1 MKTPTWATVIGIIM
15 ILFGGC
21 GALSN
26 VQKIQSPN
34 TLDEM
39 SGAFEEISDQIEAEM
54 KTNLEPQDS
63 SDTDMETDGHVSIDL
78 GEDDQA
84 SKVQIKLPKD
94 SSDIATFENV
104 FGKFD
109 NMLVFSDYYK
119 TWIVRLGIIGLIASI
134 IYLAAGLLL
143 IMGKSYSI
151 NVTYGAIAFSL
162 FSVIFQIII
171 LALDKESGFV
181 AKTGNFTNY
190 FMVLINVILIV
201 IVLASDKSFFY
212 EQEVIVE

>member
-1 MKTPTWATVIGIIM
+1 MKTPTWATVIGIIL

-39 SGAFEEISDQIEAEM
+39 SGTFDEISKQIETEM
-54 KTNLEPQDS
+54 KTATELQDS
-63 SDTDMETDGHVSIDL
+63 SDSQEERDGHVSINM
-78 GEDDQA
+78 GEDEE
-84 SKVQIKLPKD
+84 SNNVEVRLPKD
-94 SSDIATFENV
+94 SSDIAAFENV

-119 TWIVRLGIIGLIASI
+119 IWIVRLGILGLIASI
-134 IYLAAGLLL
+134 IYVISGLLMV
-143 IMGKSYSI
+143 MGKPI
-151 NVTYGAIAFSL
+151 ALNVAYGAIAFSL

-171 LALDKESGFV
+171 LSLDRESGFV

-190 FMVLINVILIV
+190 FMVLVNVILIV
-201 IVLASDKSFFY
+201 IVLASDKSYFY
-212 EQEVIVE
+212 EQDIIQE